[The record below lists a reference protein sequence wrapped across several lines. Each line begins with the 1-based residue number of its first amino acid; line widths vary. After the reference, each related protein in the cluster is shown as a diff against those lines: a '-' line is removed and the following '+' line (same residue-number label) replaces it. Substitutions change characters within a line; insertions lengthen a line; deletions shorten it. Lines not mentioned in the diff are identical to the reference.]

1 MKKNGSK
8 KKGVLDLSKIPE
20 LNPSEIPK
28 IKDMDL
34 PDLNIEDLN
43 LPELLDLETLKTPG
57 RGELIIGLLKN
68 LIPGLK
74 ISKKERSVWI
84 QTFKK
89 MGAVEISRIVSLSQ
103 DEKSCRRAIEKAV
116 KTTEK

>member
-1 MKKNGSK
+1 MKKNRSK
-8 KKGVLDLSKIPE
+8 KKTVLDLSKIPE
-20 LNPSEIPK
+20 IKLSDFKMPKFEDIDLSEYL
-28 IKDMDL
+28 D
-34 PDLNIEDLN
+34 
-43 LPELLDLETLKTPG
+43 PELLDLKTLKVPG

-103 DEKSCRRAIEKAV
+103 DEKSCRKAIEKAI
-116 KTTEK
+116 KKRRTI